1 MELGGRGR
9 EGLHGQGSGGLGA
22 APHGAV
28 QGQRVLL
35 LALQGDSGLQPRPRP
50 GSDAP
55 QPPGPSTGP
64 PASPHS
70 NGTGWGILPWAALG
84 TWTGENTWT
93 LRSSPSATRPNAGP
107 YTWLRTGWMESSPSE
122 KDLGDKWDVT
132 WPRALPESKLC
143 PRLIPSMGSR

>member
-35 LALQGDSGLQPRPRP
+35 LALRGDSGLQPRP
-50 GSDAP
+50 GNDAP

-64 PASPHS
+64 PASPHG
-70 NGTGWGILPWAALG
+70 NGTALG
-84 TWTGENTWT
+84 SPWHLDRGEH
-93 LRSSPSATRPNAGP
+93 LD
-107 YTWLRTGWMESSPSE
+107 SE
-122 KDLGDKWDVT
+122 KFTKCNKAKC
-132 WPRALPESKLC
+132 RALHLAQDRMDGEQPFREG
-143 PRLIPSMGSR
+143 PG